1 MFGIGK
7 FFFFQSWQLFDSN
20 DEICVI
26 RFNCD
31 LVLTQGIDPSG
42 GQSLS
47 LDHHLRPFYPPSY
60 CVCVFE
66 ILNRRMG
73 REKRRTETCDLS
85 AKFFLLPPQQNP
97 KKSLSLSEI
106 FGRGNENKNDGLP
119 PASWRH
125 NQFGTKKKNYKQ
137 NKKERCV
144 SSQQL
149 MNNFRLG
156 RGWWTICHL
165 PGDNSGLN
173 TKKELGKCFL
183 INLGRWSS
191 FVGSWGQKA
200 VFGFWNSLNGQGE
213 RKKKHLPTS
222 DSSTS
227 LPHERKT
234 NETKRPCD
242 IVPNSLCYVNVR
254 CIKIELCGYVVLSLI
269 GVRVAGRTCRPLL
282 LQLALKVTG

>member
-1 MFGIGK
+1 
-7 FFFFQSWQLFDSN
+7 
-20 DEICVI
+20 
-26 RFNCD
+26 
-31 LVLTQGIDPSG
+31 
-42 GQSLS
+42 
-47 LDHHLRPFYPPSY
+47 
-60 CVCVFE
+60 
-66 ILNRRMG
+66 MG

-200 VFGFWNSLNGQGE
+200 VFGFWNSLNGGK

-269 GVRVAGRTCRPLL
+269 GVCVWLGERVAPCCCNSPSKWRARRMEITREKSATFR
-282 LQLALKVTG
+282 QLPGILFMGFHESEEVLFEKENVFLKIIVIIILMK